1 MSGRISTQLRR
12 APTKYRPTSRIAA
25 GGMAEVWRA
34 EAAFEDGT
42 TYPVAIKRVLPELR
56 DDLMRGMFRDEARLG
71 MMLRHPNIVRVYD
84 ARDVGQA
91 FIMVMEL
98 VDGDSL
104 KGLLDRAHAR
114 QACMPVPTAL
124 YIALQLARALHYV
137 HHATDYAGKSLGII
151 HRDVSPHNLLLGL
164 DGVVKLTDFGLAD
177 ATTHQTLRDQE
188 LVGGKLGY
196 LAPEIVAQEKTDH
209 RIDLYGLGIILWE
222 MLAGRRLYQ
231 RANDRDTV
239 RAVLKAEVPS
249 LREINPA
256 VSKEVDVCVAAMLAR
271 DPNARYKSARQLGR
285 ALEILLHRTGQTVGG
300 ADIELLV
307 KMHLA
312 MKGRD
317 PKPAQPSVAPMAPA
331 STAVVAGLL
340 AGELDLYAEETRDS
354 HTEIGSLAL
363 DPDEFEFS

>member
-1 MSGRISTQLRR
+1 
-12 APTKYRPTSRIAA
+12 
-25 GGMAEVWRA
+25 MAEVWRA
-34 EAAFEDGT
+34 EAVFEDGT

-71 MMLRHPNIVRVYD
+71 MMLRHPNIARVYD
-84 ARDVGQA
+84 ARDVGQT

-114 QACMPVPTAL
+114 QACMPVTTAL
-124 YIALQLARALHYV
+124 FIARELARALHYV
-137 HHATDYAGKSLGII
+137 HHATDHQGKSLGII

-164 DGVVKLTDFGLAD
+164 DGAVKLTDFGLAD
-177 ATTHQTLRDQE
+177 ATTHETMRDQN

-196 LAPEIVAQEKTDH
+196 LAPEIIAQEATDH

-222 MLAGRRLYQ
+222 MLAGRRLFYKGD
-231 RANDRDTV
+231 DRETV
-239 RAVLKAEVPS
+239 RAVARCEVPS

-256 VSKEVDVCVAAMLAR
+256 VSEEVDVCIAAMLHR
-271 DPNARYKSARQLGR
+271 DPGSRYKSARQLGR
-285 ALEILLHRTGQTVGG
+285 ALEILIQRQKQDVGP

-312 MKGRD
+312 MKARD
-317 PKPAQPSVAPMAPA
+317 PKPPTPTPSMAPLAPA

-340 AGELDLYAEETRDS
+340 KSELAAFAEETRDS

-363 DPDEFEFS
+363 DPDEFDFG